1 MILSRIIPHPR
12 SFLMSLN
19 VTQLA
24 GALQTVFTHD
34 AEDAARDSG
43 FIKRRRQLT
52 GPAFVQAL
60 TFGWLED
67 PKAAVEELAQLAGE
81 LGAALTPSA
90 LDQRFTA
97 PAADCLA
104 RVLGRALEHVLAA
117 RPAALPLLRR
127 FNGVYLQDS
136 STLSLP
142 AALAARLPG
151 CGGST
156 PTAGKAALKLQV
168 RWELTTCALE
178 GLDWSPGRSAD
189 TKAELSRAFLP
200 PGALRIA
207 DLGYYDLEALQD
219 YASEEVYFLSR
230 LPSRTVLFD
239 GQGQK
244 WRLAAFL
251 AAQPGAVVDV
261 ALAVGAAK
269 RLPCRLV
276 AVRVPEDVVRK
287 RQERL
292 RKQAQKKGRTVSA
305 ERLALCAW
313 SVFITNV
320 PPEKLTAA
328 EVLVLA
334 GARWQVE
341 LLFKLW
347 KSEGGLD
354 DSRGHKPYRVLCE
367 VFAKLLA
374 MVVQHW
380 LLLTAGPLLGR
391 SATKAAK
398 RVRKQAVR
406 LARALGVT
414 RQLVR
419 ALTALQ
425 RTLQRGCR
433 VKQRR
438 GKPATFQILENPQLH
453 TFAPPKT

>member
-1 MILSRIIPHPR
+1 MCVS
-12 SFLMSLN
+12 
-19 VTQLA
+19 VTHLA
-24 GALQTVFTHD
+24 GALQTVFTHV
-34 AEDAARDSG
+34 AEEAARDSG
-43 FIKRRRQLT
+43 FLQRRRQLT
-52 GPAFVQAL
+52 GPAFVQTL
-60 TFGWLED
+60 TFGWLEN
-67 PKAAVEELAQLAGE
+67 PQASVEDLAELAGE
-81 LGAALTPSA
+81 LGCELTPSA

-104 RVLGRALEHVLAA
+104 HVLGRALDKVLAA

-136 STLSLP
+136 STISLP
-142 AALAARLPG
+142 AALAALLPG

-168 RWELTTCALE
+168 RWELTTCTLE

-189 TKAELSRAFLP
+189 TKAELSQAFLP
-200 PGALRIA
+200 PGALRRA
-207 DLGYYDLEALQD
+207 DLGYYDLETLKT
-219 YASEEVYFLSR
+219 YARDKVYFLSR
-230 LPSRTVLFD
+230 LPSRSVLFD
-239 GQGQK
+239 AQGKK

-251 AAQPGAVVDV
+251 AAQPGPTVDV
-261 ALAVGAAK
+261 AVQVGDEA

-276 AVRVPEDVVRK
+276 AVRVPADVVQK
-287 RQERL
+287 RHERL
-292 RKQAQKKGRTVSA
+292 RKQAKKKGRKVSA
-305 ERLALCAW
+305 EQLALCAW

-320 PPEKLTAA
+320 PPDKLSAA

-347 KSEGGLD
+347 KSEGGID
-354 DSRGHKPYRVLCE
+354 ASRGHKPYRVLCE

-414 RQLVR
+414 RRLVR
-419 ALTALQ
+419 ALTSLRQALQ
-425 RTLQRGCR
+425 QGCR
-433 VKQRR
+433 VKKRR
-438 GKPATFQILENPQLH
+438 GKPATFQVLENPQLH
-453 TFAPPKT
+453 PFAHQKT